1 MKTGAKLIFVLLLVA
16 AGVAAWLGSAH
27 LWQSG
32 GQGGLTGE
40 GERTLPAFDFVDL
53 DGQQRRS
60 GEWAGKILVI
70 NFWATWCPPCRE
82 EMPLLVDIQKA
93 YESRGVQVIG
103 IAVDDPGMVRDFADV
118 YAINFPILIGSTDA
132 IKLANR
138 LGNRFDSLPFTA
150 VFDTT
155 GETVYVQ
162 AGRLTRARLEGVL
175 DDLL

>member
-40 GERTLPAFDFVDL
+40 GERTLPAFAFPDL
-53 DGQQRRS
+53 DERQRQS

-93 YESRGVQVIG
+93 YEQKGVQVIG
-103 IAVDDPGMVRDFADV
+103 IAIDDPGMVRDFADV
-118 YAINFPILIGSTDA
+118 YGINFPVLIGSTDA

-150 VFDTT
+150 IFDGA

-162 AGRLTRARLEGVL
+162 AGRLTRQRLEAVL
-175 DDLL
+175 EDLF